1 MRERCADPLASF
13 RSGPEGIIDL
23 SEKLITG
30 VARRDAL
37 KYLAQDGGG
46 RAEPS
51 EVLVT
56 GVTLRDADLRRA
68 RLTLARLLD
77 LDAQRVRL
85 DGATAI
91 EARLSRVNLAGASLR
106 QTNFQAVLARDC
118 DFSSADL
125 VGARWYGGTAI
136 RCSFAGAELVD
147 LGADRAVFLDC
158 DLQGVDLSVGELGAR
173 VTMTGAQFLRCDL
186 RWSRWEDRT
195 LTGVR
200 FVGCKLHGVMGA
212 PQFEGVVIDDPD
224 LSPEGDGTQPGS
236 LDEVLAL
243 WGANASGRL
252 TSAALHEEAS

>member
-186 RWSRWEDRT
+186 RWSRWEDPARIRWGPPDPGRST
-195 LTGVR
+195 YFWSRLGSS
-200 FVGCKLHGVMGA
+200 GA
-212 PQFEGVVIDDPD
+212 
-224 LSPEGDGTQPGS
+224 T
-236 LDEVLAL
+236 A
-243 WGANASGRL
+243 
-252 TSAALHEEAS
+252 TSAGNSSMARTVPAFACSHRRLRRASQSG